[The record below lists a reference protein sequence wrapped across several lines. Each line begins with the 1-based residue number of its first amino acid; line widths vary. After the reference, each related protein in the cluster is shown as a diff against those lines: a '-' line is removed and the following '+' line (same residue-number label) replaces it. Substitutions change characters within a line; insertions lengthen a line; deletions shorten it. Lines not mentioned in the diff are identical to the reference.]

1 MLLQNEKSRCKK
13 DQKIIVSRDERVK
26 REHRATNSHGKYE
39 VRQYKLDG
47 ELVKNK
53 KCCDFLLLNDSLKK
67 AYFIELKGSN
77 IDEAI
82 PQLESAEVMFRAE
95 LSGYIILY
103 RIVCSKVRAH
113 KVNSNNFRKFRAKVG
128 NALEYKSVWDL
139 SRNET
144 KWQKYSK

>member
-53 KCCDFLLLNDSLKK
+53 KCCDF
-67 AYFIELKGSN
+67 Y
-77 IDEAI
+77 
-82 PQLESAEVMFRAE
+82 V
-95 LSGYIILY
+95 
-103 RIVCSKVRAH
+103 VR
-113 KVNSNNFRKFRAKVG
+113 NQF
-128 NALEYKSVWDL
+128 
-139 SRNET
+139 
-144 KWQKYSK
+144 

>member
-1 MLLQNEKSRCKK
+1 M
-13 DQKIIVSRDERVK
+13 
-26 REHRATNSHGKYE
+26 
-39 VRQYKLDG
+39 
-47 ELVKNK
+47 
-53 KCCDFLLLNDSLKK
+53 LLNDSFKK

-128 NALEYKSVWDL
+128 NALEYKSVRMEEVLKWISPICEDTADTRIMIPDIVKFIL
-139 SRNET
+139 SV
-144 KWQKYSK
+144 SKV